1 MLGTNIV
8 KVFSTQFTEFS
19 VKTIV
24 IRNNVLE
31 SYLQHNVEIMLLH
44 EHHANLVH
52 WLLMSMKRW
61 LTDEMVVNFIFK
73 KQNEK
78 EDATVTDYTIAIIA
92 QSSIDHVEHTIAF
105 HSKLQ

>member
-1 MLGTNIV
+1 M
-8 KVFSTQFTEFS
+8 K
-19 VKTIV
+19 
-24 IRNNVLE
+24 
-31 SYLQHNVEIMLLH
+31 
-44 EHHANLVH
+44 
-52 WLLMSMKRW
+52 WLLTLSSS
-61 LTDEMVVNFIFK
+61 